1 MKTIKKTTNN
11 DEQHENT
18 WKGDETYQTSMKN
31 NKTHKKIQN
40 QRQNKQ
46 NIQNNKK
53 NEEAYGKQ
61 QTQWKIQKSIK
72 KQQQN
77 TAIGRSH

>member
-18 WKGDETYQTSMKN
+18 WKGDETHQTSMKN
-31 NKTHKKIQN
+31 NKTHQKKQN

-53 NEEAYGKQ
+53 NEEAYGKIANTMEHTKNDKKTTAKHN
-61 QTQWKIQKSIK
+61 TQ
-72 KQQQN
+72 
-77 TAIGRSH
+77 